1 MNRTVYYITFPMLGP
16 SIQSLSHLLEEILVS
31 LINLKLL
38 FEGKT
43 GTHMEKPKQTYGE
56 HANSTQKAL
65 WPKGDLNRGP
75 STQCHPVPH

>member
-43 GTHMEKPKQTYGE
+43 GTHMGNLSRHMENMQTQHKRLFG
-56 HANSTQKAL
+56 
-65 WPKGDLNRGP
+65 PKGI
-75 STQCHPVPH
+75 